1 MSKYIDELN
10 YKMNLHGLD
19 KKEQKEFYNIIKPI
33 FNHEEFQ
40 KRLDNSKYPH
50 HGNTSLG
57 SHILSD
63 AIETYIIVKRK
74 NKKGKNINLKLAVVI
89 AMCHDLY
96 ELPWQNSGR
105 KESRFT
111 NKHGFTHPLEAT
123 INACTWFPEYF
134 KNLKESAIII
144 DGILHHMYPL
154 PVRALDNTDAE
165 LNNSKKLE
173 QLDERLVLLIKELS
187 NRKKIGT
194 VSFTRSKYQE
204 GRIVSYAD
212 KTVTIKS
219 DKLSLKG
226 YKALLTGKNDEL
238 KK

>member
-1 MSKYIDELN
+1 MNKYIDELN
-10 YKMNLHGLD
+10 YKMNLHGLE
-19 KKEQKEFYNIIKPI
+19 KREQKEFYELIKPI
-33 FNHEEFQ
+33 FLHKEFQ
-40 KRLDNSKYPH
+40 KRMDNSQYPH

-74 NKKGKNINLKLAVVI
+74 NKKGGNINLRLAVSI
-89 AMCHDLY
+89 AMMHDLY

-111 NKHGFTHPLEAT
+111 NKHGFTHPLEAA
-123 INACTWFPEYF
+123 INACTWYPEYF
-134 KNLKESAIII
+134 TNLKEAAIII

-154 PVRALDNTDAE
+154 PVRSLDNIDAE
-165 LNNSKKLE
+165 LNNAKKIDDLE
-173 QLDERLVLLIKELS
+173 ERLVLLIKELS
-187 NRKKIGT
+187 TRNKVGT
-194 VSFTRSKYQE
+194 VSLSRSKYKE